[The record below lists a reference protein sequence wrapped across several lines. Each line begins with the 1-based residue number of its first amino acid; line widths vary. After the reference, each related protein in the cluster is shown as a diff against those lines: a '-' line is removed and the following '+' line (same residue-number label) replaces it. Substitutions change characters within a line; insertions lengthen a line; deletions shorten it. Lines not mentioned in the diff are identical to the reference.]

1 MRHFPYWLRIALGC
15 ALFVCV
21 SAGSGFSL
29 DTGTPLSLYRWDR
42 WSGDDLPARSVRG
55 VVYGRDGYIWSPSY
69 GGLIRFD
76 GQRFEAFNPPEAFGI
91 TTNGFTAASPG
102 WDAGLWLGGTGG
114 GVYRFDDGDFSCVL
128 EPAES
133 RINTISS
140 ILDDGSGGI
149 WVGGTKGLVRLE
161 RLDSQWSHTWFEE
174 LADLDIAGIA
184 IDADSRIWAAT
195 DRGLWRL
202 AAEEPSRPHPGLT
215 DLGIASITA
224 DPSGRLWVWVEGRG
238 LAEVPALKTSS
249 VEIVPLEGLTEVAA
263 LYFDRDGAL
272 WLGNSDSLHR
282 YAGGGLERWPDPVD
296 GGALSLTEDREG
308 NLWFSSYYQG
318 LVRLAEGKFT
328 VFSTDEGLNH
338 EVVHTLVEESD
349 GSIWVGSDHGLNRIQ
364 GNAVVSTPSEL
375 DELRDQVVLSLSADP
390 EGGLWIGTLNH
401 GLHHWDGRR
410 VAHFGP
416 ERGLDE
422 PGLRRLFRQ
431 EETLWIGSYKGLFA
445 LEDGRL
451 EHWSRE
457 DGFLNDFIL
466 AIEGGRDGALWIGTD
481 GGGLYSL
488 KEGRIRGFTTD
499 DGLPSM
505 FVTDVYEDSSGSLW
519 LATAAGVCR
528 FKDQTFSVAT
538 AEDGLVGRAFFQ
550 VLEDDQGYLWMTS
563 EEGVSRVSMADLD
576 LRMDGRPDP
585 LEVVHFDRADGLQAV
600 KMTGIAK
607 AMKASDGRLWFSTMS
622 GAAVVDPA
630 ELVFNSVPPP
640 VYVEAVMGDGRALPV
655 FKDEVIV
662 PAGIKNLEIRYSG
675 LSFVSPE
682 KVRFRYRIAGYSND
696 WQETETR
703 RTAYF
708 TNLSPRTYRFEVT
721 ACNNDGL
728 WNDRPA
734 VVTFTVEPLFYQTWA
749 FYVACAFGLFFL
761 GLSVAM
767 IRVRALKRRERLL
780 AGLVDER
787 TRELAAAN
795 EELARL
801 ARLDGL
807 TGIANHRRFREFF
820 DQEWRRCLRAG
831 QPLSV
836 AMIDIDEFKQF
847 NDRYGHQVGDETLRR
862 VAEIVQRATR
872 RPGDLA
878 ARYGGEEFVMVL
890 TNTDEAGAVALAEVV
905 RTNVVEAAI
914 PHGGGSVGRVSI
926 SIGVATVVPGREQE
940 PDEII
945 TRADS
950 ALYRAKAGGKNRV
963 EVASARRSR

>member
-1 MRHFPYWLRIALGC
+1 MRHFPYWLRVGLGC
-15 ALFVCV
+15 ALLVCV

-42 WSGDDLPARSVRG
+42 WSGDDLPARSVRA
-55 VVYGRDGYIWSPSY
+55 VVYGKDGYIWSPSY

-76 GQRFEAFNPPEAFGI
+76 GQRFEAFNPPEDFGI

-102 WDAGLWLGGTGG
+102 SDAGLWLGGTGG
-114 GVYRFDDGDFSCVL
+114 GVYRFIDGEFSSVL
-128 EPAES
+128 QPGES

-140 ILDDGSGGI
+140 ILDDGVGGI

-161 RLDSQWSHTWFEE
+161 RTGPGWTPTWFEE
-174 LADLDIAGIA
+174 MADREVAGLAV
-184 IDADSRIWAAT
+184 DSDNTVWAAT

-202 AAEEPSRPHPGLT
+202 SANKPAQPHPALT
-215 DLGIASITA
+215 DLIIASITF
-224 DPSGRLWVWVEGRG
+224 DPAGRLWVWVDGKG
-238 LAEVPALKTSS
+238 LAEVPAFNTSP
-249 VEIVPLEGLTEVAA
+249 VVIVPLDGLTVVAA
-263 LYFDRDGAL
+263 LFFDRDGAL

-282 YAGGGLERWPDPVD
+282 YAGGRLERWPDPVD

-328 VFSTDEGLNH
+328 VYSTDEGLNH
-338 EVVHTLVEESD
+338 EIVHTLVEDHD
-349 GSIWVGSDHGLNRIQ
+349 GSIWVGSDQGLNRIR
-364 GNAVVSTPSEL
+364 GNNVVSIPVEL
-375 DELRDQVVLSLSADP
+375 DELRDQVVLSLSTDSD
-390 EGGLWIGTLNH
+390 GGLWIGTEHH
-401 GLHHWDGRR
+401 GLHRWDGRELT
-410 VAHFGP
+410 HIGP

-422 PGLRRLFRQ
+422 PGLRRLYRDG
-431 EETLWIGSYKGLFA
+431 ETLWIGSYKGLFA
-445 LEDGRL
+445 LEDGRI
-451 EHWSRE
+451 EHWSRQ

-488 KEGRIRGFTTD
+488 REGRIRGFTTD

-505 FVTDVYEDSSGSLW
+505 FITDVYEDARGSLW

-528 FKDQTFSVAT
+528 YKDQVFSAVT
-538 AEDGLVGRAFFQ
+538 AENGLVGRAFFQ
-550 VLEDDQGYLWMTS
+550 VLEDDQGYFWMTS
-563 EEGVSRVSMADLD
+563 EEGISRVGMADLNA
-576 LRMDGRPDP
+576 LMDGRPDP
-585 LEVVHFDRADGLQAV
+585 LEVVHFDRGDGLQAV

-630 ELVFNSVPPP
+630 DLVFNSVPPP
-640 VYVEAVMGDGRALPV
+640 VYVEGVFGDGRSLPMV
-655 FKDEVIV
+655 EDKVVV

-682 KVRFRYRIAGYSND
+682 KVRFRYRMAGYSNH

-767 IRVRALKRRERLL
+767 IRVRALKRRERVL
-780 AGLVDER
+780 AGLVDEQ
-787 TRELAAAN
+787 TRELAVAN
-795 EELARL
+795 KELARL

-836 AMIDIDEFKQF
+836 IMIDIDHFKQY
-847 NDRYGHQVGDETLRR
+847 NDRYGHQEGDEALRR
-862 VAEIVQRATR
+862 VAAIIQKATR

-878 ARYGGEEFVMVL
+878 ARYGGEEFILVL
-890 TNTDEAGAVALAEVV
+890 TNTDSEGAVSLAESI
-905 RTNVVEAAI
+905 RGDLFDAAI
-914 PHGGGSVGRVSI
+914 PHDGSAFGRI
-926 SIGVATVVPGREQE
+926 SFSAGVATITPKQDLEQ
-940 PDEII
+940 DDLVS
-945 TRADS
+945 RSDG
-950 ALYRAKAGGKNRV
+950 ALYRAKDGGRNRV
-963 EVASARRSR
+963 ELAP